1 MSAQRRPRVSSA
13 PSRSRDGDPSLPSAL
28 QWPLL
33 LVIGGF
39 SVLRILGS
47 MQGVPLPWGLRI
59 NAVLPP
65 VWTLLF
71 LLPLLLVLLP
81 SPFRNSSSPASG
93 GSMRS
98 ILLGAGLAALAA
110 SAAWILPVAF
120 AFLGDGS
127 LYVGEVYRA
136 SVTDGYT
143 GMLVK
148 PTAWLTGHLLAGM
161 ASMIPPEQ
169 VRVPFLVL
177 SSLAAGMAVG
187 GLWIALRRED
197 RSQRLVLFSLLF
209 GMGGTLFFFG
219 YLELYPLAYAVVLL
233 HLGFLW
239 KAVKEDFS
247 LIPSLLLLLLA
258 CALSAVAIVFL
269 PGWVFAA
276 LRRTSIL
283 PSRFRHPLPII
294 GVLTAILLLAVFLN
308 PFPKAGILIPPFP
321 AESWDG
327 GKNFGVQGYTFL
339 SSAHLWDLPSAY
351 LLATGL
357 AGMLILILPLLLRNR
372 TLPSR
377 SLSHV
382 LTVSVAGGLLFVCFG
397 NTYLGQGRD
406 WDVVALALAAIP
418 FLATALISDLEVR
431 YPSLGRRLLPSMI
444 ATSVIAGGTW
454 IAVQTSEAASVRWFA
469 SHLHRYEGVIL
480 NVDQYTGYDHLFKF
494 AKASGAK
501 NEARDLLWRMEGTGH
516 ARIKTWRALLQDV
529 MDAALEGQPLQH
541 NPHYGRLM
549 ARMRDEAFSTPDP
562 RRSSSVSDQD
572 FREFLVRV
580 LSVAHTLGAGED
592 AARQASEWGK
602 EARLRVWPERAL
614 WDAQRGIASLT
625 RDSVES
631 LATTCGPHLHDPYLL
646 MVLGDLFR
654 KTQAFEEAARWMEKA
669 ISMAP
674 KDYASWYL
682 VLAGLYFDDLK
693 DPIRAR
699 AVLDRCLIHCPSSP
713 EARTARQVLSGL

>member
-1 MSAQRRPRVSSA
+1 MSRQRRSRVSSA
-13 PSRSRDGDPSLPSAL
+13 PSRSRDVDSAL
-28 QWPLL
+28 PTALHLPLTL
-33 LVIGGF
+33 AIGGF
-39 SVLRILGS
+39 AVLRILGAVP
-47 MQGVPLPWGLRI
+47 GLPLPWGLRI

-81 SPFRNSSSPASG
+81 SPFRASTSTAAR
-93 GSMRS
+93 GSAWS
-98 ILLGAGLAALAA
+98 ILLGVGLAGLAA

-136 SVTDGYT
+136 SVTEGYA
-143 GMLVK
+143 GMLIK
-148 PTAWLTGHLLAGM
+148 PTAWLTGYLLLGM
-161 ASMIPPEQ
+161 AHLISPEQ
-169 VRVPFLVL
+169 VRLPFLVL
-177 SSLAAGMAVG
+177 SSLAGFATVG
-187 GLWIALRRED
+187 GLWIALKKENHHL
-197 RSQRLVLFSLLF
+197 RLLLYALLF

-239 KAVKEDFS
+239 KAVKHDSS
-247 LIPSLLLLLLA
+247 LLPSFLLLLLA
-258 CALSAVAIVFL
+258 CSLSAVAFVFL
-269 PGWVFAA
+269 PGWVFAV
-276 LRRTSIL
+276 LRRSSSL
-283 PSRFRHPLPII
+283 PSRLRHPLPII
-294 GVLTAILLLAVFLN
+294 GAMFVVLLLAVLLN
-308 PFPKAGILIPPFP
+308 PFPRAGVLIPPFP
-321 AESWDG
+321 AESWDA
-327 GKNFGVQGYTFL
+327 GKSFGVQGYTLF
-339 SSAHLWDLPSAY
+339 SGAHLRDLPSSY

-357 AGMLILILPLLLRNR
+357 AGLLILVLPLVLRNR
-372 TLPSR
+372 TLPLR
-377 SLSHV
+377 PLSLV
-382 LTVSVAGGLLFVCFG
+382 LTVSVAGGVLFVGFG

-406 WDVVALALAAIP
+406 WDVVALALAAVP
-418 FLATALISDLEVR
+418 FLATSLISDLEVR
-431 YPSLGRRLLPSMI
+431 YSGLCRRLLPSVI
-444 ATSVIAGGTW
+444 ATGAVAGATW
-454 IAVQTSEAASVRWFA
+454 IVVQTSESASARWFA

-480 NVDQYTGYDHLFKF
+480 SVDQYTGYDHLLKF
-494 AKASGAK
+494 AKATG
-501 NEARDLLWRMEGTGH
+501 NQDEGREILWLMDRGGH
-516 ARIKTWRALLQDV
+516 ARVKTWRALLQDV
-529 MDAALEGQPLQH
+529 MDAAIQGLPLQR
-541 NPHYGRLM
+541 NPHFERLM
-549 ARMRDEAFSTPDP
+549 ARMRDEARSTPDP
-562 RRSSSVSDQD
+562 QRSSTVSDQD

-682 VLAGLYFDDLK
+682 VLAGLYLDDLK

-713 EARTARQVLSGL
+713 EAQTARQVLSGL